1 MKEIGKQ
8 FISEVD
14 KNRAIV
20 RYLWRIIIILS
31 ISLVILAI
39 SFMSIKNTVKVK
51 VELPGKLIYK
61 YAPVVVAGING
72 SNEVYYKLWSRYI
85 INEVSNFKSTDIIK
99 KMDLIKKMMS
109 PETLA
114 LKDKKINNFAKDIAL
129 NLVDQKFKI
138 TKIKIMNKK
147 IKNGLIDQAT
157 IKIDGFAKQ
166 TIGRKHFSKKCSYD
180 LKFKF
185 LEGVLYVKNFGTN
198 CF

>member
-1 MKEIGKQ
+1 LKKVGEQ

-20 RYLWRIIIILS
+20 QYLWRIIVILS
-31 ISLVILAI
+31 ISLVVLAI

-85 INEVSNFKSTDIIK
+85 VNEVSNFKSTNIIK

-109 PETLA
+109 PRILA
-114 LKDKKINNFAKDIAL
+114 LKNKKLNNFAKDIAL
-129 NLVDQKFKI
+129 NLVDQDFKI

-147 IKNGLIDQAT
+147 IKNDLIDQAAV
-157 IKIDGFAKQ
+157 KIDGFAKQ
-166 TIGRKHFSKKCSYD
+166 TIGRKHFSKSCSYD

-185 LEGVLYVKNFGTN
+185 IEGVLYVENFGTN

>member
-1 MKEIGKQ
+1 MKKVGEQ

-20 RYLWRIIIILS
+20 QYLWRIIVILS
-31 ISLVILAI
+31 ISLVVLAI

-85 INEVSNFKSTDIIK
+85 VNEVSNFKSTNIIK

-109 PETLA
+109 PRILA
-114 LKDKKINNFAKDIAL
+114 LKNKKLNNFAKDIAL
-129 NLVDQKFKI
+129 NLVDQDFKI

-147 IKNGLIDQAT
+147 IKNDLIDQAAV
-157 IKIDGFAKQ
+157 KIDGFAKQ
-166 TIGRKHFSKKCSYD
+166 TIGRKHFSKSCSYD

-185 LEGVLYVKNFGTN
+185 IEGVLYVENFGTN

>member
-1 MKEIGKQ
+1 MKEIGEQ

-20 RYLWRIIIILS
+20 KYLWRIIVILS
-31 ISLVILAI
+31 ISLVVLAI

-72 SNEVYYKLWSRYI
+72 SNEIYYKLWSRYI
-85 INEVSNFKSTDIIK
+85 INEVSNFKSTNIIK
-99 KMDLIKKMMS
+99 KMDLIKKMMN
-109 PETLA
+109 PRTLA
-114 LKDKKINNFAKDIAL
+114 LKDKKLNNFAKNIAL
-129 NLVDQKFKI
+129 NLVNQDFKI
-138 TKIKIMNKK
+138 TKIKMKNEKM
-147 IKNGLIDQAT
+147 KNGLIDQAT
-157 IKIDGFAKQ
+157 VKINGFAKQ
-166 TIGRKHFSKKCSYD
+166 TVGKKHFSKSCSYD

-185 LEGVLYVKNFGTN
+185 IEGVLYVENFGTN